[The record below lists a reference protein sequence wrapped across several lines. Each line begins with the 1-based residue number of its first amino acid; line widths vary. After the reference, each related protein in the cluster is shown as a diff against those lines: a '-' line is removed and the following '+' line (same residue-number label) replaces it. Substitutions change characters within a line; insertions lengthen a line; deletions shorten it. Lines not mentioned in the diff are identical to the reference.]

1 MIIIV
6 IVWKLKDIKVLK
18 WLQYMKKIKLFNN
31 LKKLSLAS
39 YIMDI
44 DQSILILVMEIHKS
58 IQDWE

>member
-1 MIIIV
+1 
-6 IVWKLKDIKVLK
+6 
-18 WLQYMKKIKLFNN
+18 MKKIKLFNN

-58 IQDWE
+58 IQD